1 MQHGYAPYLD
11 NIQTH
16 ALAAVGVS
24 HHGSFIFH
32 GAECYYT
39 PGERSRMAQCGWLAF
54 GKHKFPVNLRFH
66 EDICSI
72 LVTTH
77 THTLHRDAR
86 CEMRDAAGRYQIHY
100 APRPVKV
107 MFMEWAT
114 CVSLRYDHG
123 ALHFGLTPDRI
134 CHELLSVSS
143 TKTSIG
149 RG

>member
-54 GKHKFPVNLRFH
+54 GKHQCPVHLRFH

-72 LVTTH
+72 LVTKPH
-77 THTLHRDAR
+77 THTRFI
-86 CEMRDAAGRYQIHY
+86 EMRDAAGRYQMHN
-100 APRPVKV
+100 APRTV
-107 MFMEWAT
+107 
-114 CVSLRYDHG
+114 
-123 ALHFGLTPDRI
+123 
-134 CHELLSVSS
+134 
-143 TKTSIG
+143 
-149 RG
+149 